1 MADKLPPGHGV
12 DAHKDKMG
20 KVLHEF
26 KRGQL
31 RSGTGKK
38 GRKGKVVTNRAQ
50 AIAIG
55 SSYVEKLM
63 AMGYSEEAALQFA
76 EFAYNQ
82 PLGLAIA
89 SGMVQTAGF
98 IESERQAEVA
108 AEGPLSDIDSRPGKQ
123 KGDSGRQKQSPQGSV
138 ADFPTLPNQTDNPY
152 SEGPMVKAKKGRCPT
167 GTRSV
172 GGGFCKNPKAGGRQ
186 YFDIEKGK
194 SCPPGSK
201 GAGRGRCRIDFSEF
215 ADGGVAAINET
226 PCPEKKSPAEKQAE
240 KGERGTQP
248 TAPTPPEG
256 NTSEPVKP
264 LAGEDL
270 EKRRVA
276 KERAE
281 RCAKQAGN

>member
-1 MADKLPPGHGV
+1 MAEKLPPGHGV

-20 KVLHEF
+20 KVMHEF

-38 GRKGKVVTNRAQ
+38 GKKGKVVTDRAQ
-50 AIAIG
+50 AVAIG
-55 SSYVEKLM
+55 SSYAEKLM
-63 AMGYSEEAALQFA
+63 AMGYTEEAALA
-76 EFAYNQ
+76 V
-82 PLGLAIA
+82 A
-89 SGMVQTAGF
+89 SF
-98 IESERQAEVA
+98 IESQKA
-108 AEGPLSDIDSRPGKQ
+108 AELTEQNSYEADIDHTPGKQ
-123 KGDSGRQKQSPQGSV
+123 KPQKDRVAKQDDQDSI
-138 ADFPTLPNQTDNPY
+138 ATFPTVPH
-152 SEGPMVKAKKGRCPT
+152 SEGPMVRARKGRCPT

-172 GGGFCKNPKAGGRQ
+172 GGGFCKNPKAGKRQ
-186 YFDIEKGK
+186 YFEIEKGK

-201 GAGRGRCRIDFSEF
+201 GAGKGRCRVDFSEF
-215 ADGGVAAINET
+215 ADGGVAAIDNT

-240 KGERGTQP
+240 KAERGTQP
-248 TAPTPPEG
+248 TQPTSPQG

-281 RCAKQAGN
+281 RCAKERGN